1 MKKDNLLIVPQPV
14 QAATSTRTS
23 ATGSRRSEAKLRDAI
38 GPRKVL
44 SERAQEPTRA
54 WAGCGR

>member
-1 MKKDNLLIVPQPV
+1 MNEHEVLIVPQPV
-14 QAATSTRTS
+14 QAKAGTSTRAS
-23 ATGSRRSEAKLRDAI
+23 ALEMC
-38 GPRKVL
+38 V

>member
-1 MKKDNLLIVPQPV
+1 MKKHNLLIVPQPV
-14 QAATSTRTS
+14 QAKAATSTRTN
-23 ATGSRRSEAKLRDAI
+23 ALETCM
-38 GPRKVL
+38 